1 MRDGGDVVCV
11 WWGGVCGGVWGGG
24 GSVGTGDFS
33 IKEGVCAVCICVAV
47 CVLCGDRLM
56 ICLVIAL

>member
-1 MRDGGDVVCV
+1 MKHYVYMVVSYPNLYR
-11 WWGGVCGGVWGGG
+11 GVG

>member
-1 MRDGGDVVCV
+1 MIVSYPNLYR
-11 WWGGVCGGVWGGG
+11 GVG

-33 IKEGVCAVCICVAV
+33 LLRGSVLCVLGMCVAV
-47 CVLCGDRLM
+47 CELCSDRLM